1 MWVKGI
7 FRHKFNP
14 WSNILWHRVKP
25 PLERSS
31 FPTAS
36 LCSFS
41 NLRKDRTITIHCS
54 LCLQQ
59 ETAIKKPL
67 IATNNEQHQTSATV
81 QIGSQHIVRG
91 IKHLLALPDFY
102 WKDNTTH
109 HSPAAA
115 CSLWGSLES
124 ITECSR
130 VPQLKDENVWL
141 LLRGN
146 AIRVHMCIAY
156 QFITVITESW
166 QGKEQNW
173 AFLTALGNRLVRA
186 SPQQASCC
194 RRVVSCVDFSMEIQ
208 QS

>member
-1 MWVKGI
+1 MSKTAPWEI
-7 FRHKFNP
+7 KFV
-14 WSNILWHRVKP
+14 S
-25 PLERSS
+25 
-31 FPTAS
+31 AS

-115 CSLWGSLES
+115 CLLWG
-124 ITECSR
+124 T
-130 VPQLKDENVWL
+130 QLKDKNVWL
-141 LLRGN
+141 LLHGN
-146 AIRVHMCIAY
+146 AIKLHMCLAY
-156 QFITVITESW
+156 QFITVIMESW
-166 QGKEQNW
+166 QNW
-173 AFLTALGNRLVRA
+173 AFLTALGKRLVGA
-186 SPQQASCC
+186 SPQWASCC
-194 RRVVSCVDFSMEIQ
+194 SGELCCLFNRNPERLAEVSCLELCAGTFCWSFMLFWA
-208 QS
+208 SLPL